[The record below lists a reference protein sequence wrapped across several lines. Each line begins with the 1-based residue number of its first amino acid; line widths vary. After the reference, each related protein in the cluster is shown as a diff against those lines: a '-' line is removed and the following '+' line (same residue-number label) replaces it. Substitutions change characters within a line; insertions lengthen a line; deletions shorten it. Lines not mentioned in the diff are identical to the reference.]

1 MASANRARPIADGI
15 LVLDKPK
22 NVTSMDM
29 VRLAKRTTH
38 VKRVGHA
45 GTLDPIATGVLPICF
60 GQATRLMEFMV
71 DGRKIYKAE
80 FTLGAATDTYDAE
93 GTQTQTG
100 DASSVTREDVEAKF
114 DDYMGVILQTP
125 PMYSALKHEGKRLY
139 ELARAGI
146 EVEREARE
154 VVVHDLELL
163 DWAPPKLS
171 IQVEC
176 GRGFYMR
183 TFAHDLGISLGC
195 YAYLSELERSKS
207 GAFSIGDTI
216 SAEELEQVQ
225 DEEQWR
231 DLLLP
236 PDAALR
242 GVEALSV
249 DSAAER
255 HLRNGQSVTLPATS
269 TYAKHLE
276 MRRAYSAASSQW
288 YASTGPTAHGSQSAS
303 STFRYPPLTH
313 RRHHQRV
320 SR

>member
-1 MASANRARPIADGI
+1 MPSVQRTRLVADGI

-29 VRLAKRTTH
+29 VRLAKRVTR

-71 DGRKIYKAE
+71 DGRKIYEAE
-80 FTLGAATDTYDAE
+80 FTLGAATDTYDAD
-93 GTQTQTG
+93 GAQTHTG
-100 DASSVTREDVEAKF
+100 DASSVTREDIEAKLGDF
-114 DDYMGVILQTP
+114 LGVILQRP
-125 PMYSALKHEGKRLY
+125 PMYSALKHEGQRLY
-139 ELARAGI
+139 ELARAGV

-154 VVVHDLELL
+154 VVVHGIELL
-163 DWAPPKLS
+163 DWTPPKLTVR
-171 IQVEC
+171 VEC

-183 TFAHDLGISLGC
+183 TLADDLGESLGC
-195 YAYLSELERSKS
+195 YAYLSELERARS
-207 GAFSIGDTI
+207 GEFSIED
-216 SAEELEQVQ
+216 SVSVEELRQAE
-225 DEEQWR
+225 DEEAWR

-242 GVEALSV
+242 GLETLSV

-255 HLRNGQSVTLPATS
+255 HIRDGRSITLPATA

-276 MRRAYSAASSQW
+276 ARRAYSTDGRFLAIVRFNRPDSSWQPERVFNLPVPTS
-288 YASTGPTAHGSQSAS
+288 YAP
-303 STFRYPPLTH
+303 
-313 RRHHQRV
+313 
-320 SR
+320 

>member
-1 MASANRARPIADGI
+1 MPSVQRTRPVADGI

-22 NVTSMDM
+22 NVTSMEM
-29 VRLAKRTTH
+29 VRLAKRVTR

-80 FTLGAATDTYDAE
+80 FTLGAATDTYDAD
-93 GTQTQTG
+93 GTQTHTG
-100 DASSVTREDVEAKF
+100 DASSVTREDVEAKLGDF
-114 DDYMGVILQTP
+114 LGAILQRP
-125 PMYSALKHEGKRLY
+125 PMYSALKHEGQRLY
-139 ELARAGI
+139 ELARAGV

-154 VVVHDLELL
+154 VVVHDIELL
-163 DWAPPKLS
+163 DWAPPKLTLR
-171 IQVEC
+171 VEC

-183 TFAHDLGISLGC
+183 TLADDLGESLGC
-195 YAYLSELERSKS
+195 YAHLSELERARS
-207 GAFSIGDTI
+207 GEFSIEDSV
-216 SAEELEQVQ
+216 SAEELGQAE
-225 DEEQWR
+225 DEEAWR

-242 GVEALSV
+242 GLETLSV

-255 HLRNGQSVTLPATS
+255 HIRDGRSITLPATS

-276 MRRAYSAASSQW
+276 ARRAYSTDGRFLAIVRFNRPDSSWQPERVFNLPVPTS
-288 YASTGPTAHGSQSAS
+288 YAP
-303 STFRYPPLTH
+303 
-313 RRHHQRV
+313 
-320 SR
+320 

>member
-1 MASANRARPIADGI
+1 MASANRVRATADGI

-22 NVTSMDM
+22 DVPSMEM

-80 FTLGAATDTYDAE
+80 FTLGAATDTYDAF
-93 GTQTQTG
+93 GTETHTG

-114 DDYMGVILQTP
+114 DDFKGVILQTP
-125 PMYSALKHEGKRLY
+125 PMYSALKHKGKRLY

-154 VVVHDLELL
+154 VIVHDLELL
-163 DWAPPKLS
+163 DWIPPKLS
-171 IQVEC
+171 VQVEC

-183 TFAHDLGISLGC
+183 TFADDLGKALGC
-195 YAYLSELERSKS
+195 FAYLSELERTKS
-207 GAFSIGDTI
+207 GAFSIDDTV
-216 SAEELEQVQ
+216 SADELEQVE
-225 DEEQWR
+225 DEDEWR
-231 DLLLP
+231 ALLLP

-242 GVEALSV
+242 GIEALSL

-255 HLRNGQSVTLPATS
+255 HLRNGQSVTLPATP

-276 MRRAYSAASSQW
+276 MRRAYSSDGRFLAIVRFNRPDGSWHPERVFDLPVPTS
-288 YASTGPTAHGSQSAS
+288 YAP
-303 STFRYPPLTH
+303 
-313 RRHHQRV
+313 
-320 SR
+320 